1 MDLLVFEPIYQDRVW
16 GGNNLATELGRT
28 LPHDGPIGEAWEIV
42 DRPEAQSVHIRSQKT
57 LAELLSTHS
66 ELIMGPEWSSISNRR
81 FPILVKWL
89 DCQERL
95 SLQVHPPAHVAH
107 TLNGEPKTECWF
119 IAKAK
124 PEASLFIGLK
134 ATTTRQDFESVLT
147 QSGGA
152 GLAPLIHRV
161 AVSDGESILLESG
174 RIHAIDAG
182 NLILEIQ
189 QNSDT
194 TYRVYDWDRVGLDGQ
209 PRQLHIHES
218 LASINFEDFEPTVLS
233 ADPNCTERIIAQCQE
248 FRIRQVNLSQGES
261 ITIEANR
268 EPSIISVVSG
278 RLKAEPKQGLKNE
291 AHGDES
297 AHQHGHRK
305 SHDELEGSLQA
316 QSTHID
322 ASVNVLCPYAWSG
335 RLEALETTT
344 LLITDQFF

>member
-1 MDLLVFEPIYQDRVW
+1 MNLLVFEPIYQDRVW
-16 GGNNLATELGRT
+16 GGNNLATELGRA

-42 DRPEAQSVHIRSQKT
+42 DRPEAQSVHVHTQKT
-57 LAELLSTHS
+57 LAELLNTHP
-66 ELIMGPEWSSISNRR
+66 ELIMGPRWSQNPNRR

-89 DCQERL
+89 DCQDRL
-95 SLQVHPPAHVAH
+95 SLQVHPPARIA
-107 TLNGEPKTECWF
+107 TSLDGEPKTECWF

-124 PEASLFIGLK
+124 PEASLFVGLK

-209 PRQLHIHES
+209 PRALHIDES
-218 LASINFEDFEPTVLS
+218 MASIDFEDFEPSTMA
-233 ADPNCTERIIAQCQE
+233 ADQSPGERVIAECAE
-248 FRIRQVNLSQGES
+248 FRIRQINVLKGQAIDVEPKLS
-261 ITIEANR
+261 
-268 EPSIISVVSG
+268 PSIISVVSG
-278 RLKAEPKQGLKNE
+278 AMHAEPRM
-291 AHGDES
+291 GDDQ
-297 AHQHGHRK
+297 AP
-305 SHDELEGSLQA
+305 DLTASLQA
-316 QSTHID
+316 KSMRMEP
-322 ASVNVLCPYAWSG
+322 ASNAICPYVWGG
-335 RLEALETTT
+335 RLEAVEDSTV
-344 LLITDQFF
+344 LITDGFV